1 MYYHK
6 HLIILEINNISLVII
21 ILTISLFSCYLTR
34 FDQSINLVNKFKS
47 LVSTFMKI
55 TLSNQILINLV
66 YKAWQRKKILILLSR
81 NATEIGDPTIHIFQ
95 LNIITYYIFS
105 LIIINPEKLKICSY
119 KYGH

>member
-66 YKAWQRKKILILLSR
+66 YKAWQRKKYLS
-81 NATEIGDPTIHIFQ
+81 
-95 LNIITYYIFS
+95 Y
-105 LIIINPEKLKICSY
+105 
-119 KYGH
+119 